1 MFRPTSWLLPLAV
14 LGLLVGLT
22 LWLNTLVQ
30 PPVARADGSLRH
42 DPDAIVE
49 KFDARKLGVDGR
61 VLYTLAAKKMVH
73 YPDDDSA
80 LLESLTLEAF
90 EPRQPKM
97 TVTADHGRLEQA
109 GERVWVEGNVVLVR
123 DGDGARTESA
133 RVMPPTSFSPGAAR
147 CGHRPHQHRGHRIRT
162 SASSHAVASGT
173 GARQQGPHHHARA
186 RGGQPRI
193 REEALMRKIAS
204 IVPCILLPLAFG
216 AAAEK
221 ADREKKIVVN
231 ADRLVADDAKK
242 TSAFEG
248 NVVVTQGTMRMTAAK
263 VTVRED
269 PEHHKYYVANG
280 SPVTFRQKLDNS
292 EEWVMEGYVAARRVR
307 RPERRAPPLRQ
318 RERGAAQA
326 RTRSPATSS
335 PTT

>member
-1 MFRPTSWLLPLAV
+1 M
-14 LGLLVGLT
+14 
-22 LWLNTLVQ
+22 Q

-49 KFDARKLGVDGR
+49 KFDARKLGEDGR

-109 GERVWVEGNVVLVR
+109 GDRVWIEGNVVLVR
-123 DGDGARTESA
+123 EGDAKTEPARVTTDKLLVLPDAGIARTNTE
-133 RVMPPTSFSPGAAR
+133 VT
-147 CGHRPHQHRGHRIRT
+147 HHQPLEPRRGP
-162 SASSHAVASGT
+162 GT

-216 AAAEK
+216 AAAP
-221 ADREKKIVVN
+221 R
-231 ADRLVADDAKK
+231 RR
-242 TSAFEG
+242 T
-248 NVVVTQGTMRMTAAK
+248 
-263 VTVRED
+263 
-269 PEHHKYYVANG
+269 
-280 SPVTFRQKLDNS
+280 
-292 EEWVMEGYVAARRVR
+292 ARR
-307 RPERRAPPLRQ
+307 
-318 RERGAAQA
+318 
-326 RTRSPATSS
+326 RSS
-335 PTT
+335 